1 MIELDRIVRSKRKTL
16 ALTVNR
22 LGEVIARAPYGMNEE
37 HIKAFVKQ
45 KQGWLQKQKQKM
57 ERAGISLPTENLE
70 GYGFL
75 LLGEKYT
82 VRLQKETLICLNGQ
96 TKELLLPEKN
106 CEKRLVA
113 WIKENALRIFTEQ
126 TERWAKKMGVSF
138 QSVSLSSAKTRW
150 GTCSEDNKIR
160 YAYRLL
166 YAPRAVVEYVVVH
179 ELAHTRHKDHGKA
192 FWGLV
197 ERYVPDYKARRKWLK
212 EHGTLMEIF

>member
-1 MIELDRIVRSKRKTL
+1 MISHLD
-16 ALTVNR
+16 
-22 LGEVIARAPYGMNEE
+22 
-37 HIKAFVKQ
+37 IKYK
-45 KQGWLQKQKQKM
+45 
-57 ERAGISLPTENLE
+57 ENLVLDLHMPE
-70 GYGFL
+70 SEEFDLFIYFHGGGLEMGSRKDNGLIFEYL
-75 LLGEKYT
+75 AEKGIATASVDYRMFPT
-82 VRLQKETLICLNGQ
+82 AKYPDFIEDCA
-96 TKELLLPEKN
+96 KS
-106 CEKRLVA
+106 VA

-126 TERWAKKMGVSF
+126 TEGWAKKMGVSF